1 MHGQVGAAVF
11 QRNFKLFHK
20 QALAADLA
28 QRAIQNL
35 VTQGGHAQQ
44 ADLMAV
50 LPQARLNV
58 LGLPQGK
65 TAFSCCY
72 SQIAHRL
79 WFKLVTSL
87 YS

>member
-1 MHGQVGAAVF
+1 MHSQIGAAVF

-20 QALAADLA
+20 QALATDLA
-28 QRAIQNL
+28 QSAVQNL
-35 VTQGGHAQQ
+35 VTQSGHAQQ
-44 ADLMAV
+44 ADLMAM

-72 SQIAHRL
+72 SQIAHTL
-79 WFKLVTSL
+79 WFNLATSL